1 MKSYPIVLSLAGSD
15 CTGEA
20 GIQSD
25 LKTISGLNAYA
36 ATVIT
41 SIAVFNSVGIKT
53 IHAIPAKIVKD
64 QIEYVMEN
72 MWPDV
77 VKIGLVNDVETARTI
92 ADCLRKY
99 HPKYV
104 VFDPVMQVN
113 GVMNIPDNETL
124 KVIKDELLHHTN
136 LMTINLPEAEVYA
149 ERKIETRNDVKETA
163 QMLAEK
169 HRIPVLVKAGNL
181 LVSNTYD
188 VLHIPDGEKW
198 EYVGN
203 KMNYPNIHAASLI
216 FSAGIATFLAFG
228 EKLHVAVRKA
238 REYVEFVIENKDDTP
253 IVLERDLI
261 GILVPVVKME
271 EYQDM
276 QKI

>member
-25 LKTISGLNAYA
+25 IKTISGLRAYA

-41 SIAVFNSVGIKT
+41 SIAVFNPVGIKT
-53 IHAIPAKIVKD
+53 IHAIPAEIVRD

-77 VKIGLVNDVETARTI
+77 VKIGLINDVETARII

-104 VFDPVMQVN
+104 VFDPEMLVN
-113 GVMNIPDNETL
+113 GVLNIPDNETI

-136 LMTINLPEAEVYA
+136 LLTLNLAEAEVYA
-149 ERKIETRNDVKETA
+149 EQKIKTQNDIKEVA
-163 QMLAEK
+163 RILAEK
-169 HRIPVLVKAGNL
+169 HRIPVLIKGGNFM
-181 LVSNTYD
+181 VSKTYD
-188 VLHIPDGEKW
+188 VLYIPDGEKW
-198 EYVGN
+198 EYMGN
-203 KMNYPNIHAASLI
+203 KINYPNMHTASLI

-238 REYVEFVIENKDDTP
+238 REYVEFVIENKEDTP